1 MKLPSNVL
9 LALIALLA
17 LLAYGSLFTVGERE
31 LAIKFRFS
39 EIVAAD
45 YEPGIHVKLPFIN
58 SVSKYPKRLLTI
70 NNPQELFLTEE
81 KKNLFVDFFVK
92 WRIIDVGQYYRASGG
107 EAAIA
112 AQRLLEIVKDGIR
125 AEFAKRTVPEVVSA
139 ERREIMADM
148 LTRARANAVQLGVE
162 VVDVRVKRIEFSDT
176 VSESVFRR
184 MREER
189 SRVAAELRAEG
200 YETAER
206 IRAEADRERTVI
218 LAEAYRESEIIRGD
232 GDAQAADIYAKAYTK
247 NPEFYSF
254 HRSIQAYRNSLGS
267 EGDLLVL
274 GPESEF
280 LRYLNQSKGNK

>member
-1 MKLPSNVL
+1 MKLSGNAT
-9 LALIALLA
+9 LALIAILA
-17 LLAYGSLFTVGERE
+17 VLAYGTLFTVGERE

-39 EIVAAD
+39 EIVNAD

-92 WRIIDVGQYYRASGG
+92 WRIVDVGQYYRASGG
-107 EAAIA
+107 EATIA

-139 ERREIMADM
+139 ERREIMDDM
-148 LTRARANAVQLGVE
+148 LSRARLNAVQLGIE

-218 LAEAYRESEIIRGD
+218 LAEAYRESELIRGV
-232 GDAQAADIYAKAYTK
+232 GDATAADIYAKAYTK

-254 HRSIQAYRNSLGS
+254 YRSIQAYRNSLGS
-267 EGDLLVL
+267 EGDLLEL

-280 LRYLNQSKGNK
+280 LRYLNKSKGK